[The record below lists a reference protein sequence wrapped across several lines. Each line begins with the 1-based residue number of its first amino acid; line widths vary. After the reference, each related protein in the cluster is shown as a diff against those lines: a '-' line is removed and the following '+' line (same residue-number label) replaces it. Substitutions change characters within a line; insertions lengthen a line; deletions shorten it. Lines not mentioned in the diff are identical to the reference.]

1 MKIREYREKR
11 GMTKSELAQTM
22 GVDLAAVSRWDSGE
36 AMPRASK
43 LPKLADLFGCTI
55 DELYGRT
62 GPPDRRNC
70 SA

>member
-1 MKIREYREKR
+1 MKIREHREKL
-11 GMTKSELAQTM
+11 GMTKSELAQIM
-22 GVDLAAVSRWDSGE
+22 GVDASAVTRWETGE

-62 GPPDRRNC
+62 GPP
-70 SA
+70 SAQAG